1 MTRSAMRTMVLA
13 AALGLFG
20 QILAAQS
27 LQDDLVAQLRAQGF
41 TEFTVEETLLG
52 RIRIL
57 AISPTLRREIV
68 VTRNG
73 DILRD
78 YWEAL
83 TGDDTPR
90 LILAD
95 PGDDDDSGNHGGGAD
110 DGSGDTDDG
119 GGSGSGEDADG
130 DGSGSGEDADGDGSG
145 SGEDA
150 DGDGSEDDGG
160 SGGSG
165 ENDSGSGGDDGS
177 GSGGDDGGDDGN

>member
-1 MTRSAMRTMVLA
+1 MVLA

-95 PGDDDDSGNHGGGAD
+95 PGDGDDSGNHGGGAD

-130 DGSGSGEDADGDGSG
+130 DGS
-145 SGEDA
+145 
-150 DGDGSEDDGG
+150 EDDGG

-165 ENDSGSGGDDGS
+165 EDDSGSGSGGDDGGGSGGDDGSGSGGDNGGGSGGDDGS